1 MIEPMTYDYH
11 KQCLTCNL
19 SEHLRELADTWTGS
33 FEGLK
38 RELFNNHGIAISADA
53 LSNHKRFHADQQ
65 QVNLEED
72 TGSQEGIVD
81 IDGVRYYK
89 RLKKQ
94 WQLNTGEWRR
104 SYEFIP
110 VETTE
115 QTLDFKSTID
125 HLTKVESKFEATFQ
139 PLIKKRR
146 QVVVHTSDWQIGKV
160 DSLGDSNT
168 LIERVKESKDRVEDY
183 IKDSG
188 ATTGVYA
195 DTGDIVEGFENTGAQ
210 AHTNDLSFVEQLELG
225 ILLTQDFVFGV
236 ASVLEHVDVA
246 TVPSNHAAWRRGKD
260 YLGKPGDDFGLHILR
275 QVERIA
281 KMSDSISDRMT
292 FHLPNPWDKSLSLDM
307 GSEILGLT
315 HGDDVNSP
323 DQIPKWFASQVNGGT
338 ALAETTLLLTGHFHS
353 TRIQTIGTQLN
364 GKEKWW
370 IQSKA
375 LDNGSAWFKNKAG
388 VSEEPG
394 VTVFC
399 VDDDKGFDIGSLEI
413 L

>member
-1 MIEPMTYDYH
+1 MESMTYDYH

-19 SEHLRELADTWTGS
+19 SEHLREIVDTWTGS
-33 FEGLK
+33 YEGLK
-38 RELFNNHGIAISADA
+38 RELFDNHSIAISADA
-53 LSNHKRFHADQQ
+53 LSNHKRFHSDQV

-72 TGSQEGIVD
+72 TGSQEGVVE
-81 IDGVRYYK
+81 IDGVKYFK

-94 WQLNTGEWRR
+94 WQLNSGEWRR
-104 SYEFIP
+104 TYEFIP
-110 VETTE
+110 IETTE
-115 QTLDFKSTID
+115 PTVEFKSLVD
-125 HLTKVESKFEATFQ
+125 HLTKVESKFETDFS
-139 PLIKKRR
+139 PLIKRNR

-160 DSLGDSNT
+160 DNLGDSNT
-168 LIERVKESKDRVEDY
+168 LIERVKESKENVEEY
-183 IKDSG
+183 IKGSG
-188 ATTGVYA
+188 ATNGVYA
-195 DTGDIVEGFENTGAQ
+195 DTGDIVEGFENVAAQ
-210 AHTNDLSFVEQLELG
+210 SFTNDLSFIEQLELG

-236 ASVLEHVDVA
+236 ASVLDHVDVA
-246 TVPSNHAAWRRGKD
+246 TVPSNHAAWRKGKD
-260 YLGKPGDDFGLHILR
+260 YLGRSGDDFGLHILR
-275 QVERIA
+275 QVERTA
-281 KMSDSISDRMT
+281 KMSDAIGDRLT
-292 FHLPNPWDKSLSLDM
+292 FHFPDMWEKGLTLDM

-323 DQIPKWFASQVNGGT
+323 DQIPKWFAGQVNGGT

-399 VDDDKGFDIGSLEI
+399 VDDEKGFDIGSLEI